1 MAPFFRRGGGGLS
14 LCASASAPT
23 GSSEYMVSG
32 WAPFGTVCE
41 PLRAEENMCA
51 FRWNRRLPPAICESL
66 QRITRFLELFEAARP
81 LISARL
87 CCTTAGLGCRGRLR
101 QLWFVCANSEQSY
114 HAGIPMHVGF
124 LPLISFNLHLCCG
137 GPRTEGIMVD
147 GRRRILLM
155 SPRFHGND
163 IVLVTDLVFPYSEHR
178 KGQPIMT

>member
-66 QRITRFLELFEAARP
+66 HLITRFLELFEPPRL
-81 LISARL
+81 LISSL
-87 CCTTAGLGCRGRLR
+87 CTTAIAGRLV
-101 QLWFVCANSEQSY
+101 VCATQTVAVCLCEQRARILSCS
-114 HAGIPMHVGF
+114 AF
-124 LPLISFNLHLCCG
+124 LCTLGSTIDFSRSSSVFG
-137 GPRTEGIMVD
+137 TRTEGIVVD

-163 IVLVTDLVFPYSEHR
+163 IVLVTDLVFPYS
-178 KGQPIMT
+178 GASDSQS